1 MDRIK
6 AFAVSFPEAHVTDLK
21 ERLARTAYPDELG
34 NAGWDMG
41 TPLSDVQR
49 ICEHWRTRFNWK
61 EAEARL
67 NELPQFTT
75 PIQCDGFEELS
86 IHFVHVRS
94 QSDSAIPLLFS
105 HGWPGSF
112 IEVSKMACYLTE
124 SQDNRPAFHVV
135 APSLPNFGFS
145 QGTKKRGF
153 AIEQYAETCHKLM
166 LRLGYEQYATQG
178 GDWGWYVTR
187 TMSLLYASSCLA
199 THYNM
204 DVGDPPAS
212 LADSQPDDSHPLPP
226 KPTSRELSGKT
237 RTAWF
242 DQEGFGY
249 NMLQSTKPQTIAFAL
264 ADSPMALLAWIY
276 EKLHDWADNRA
287 WSDEEICLWVSIYWF
302 STAGPAAACRIYYEM
317 IHDKYGNYVPSD
329 SLGQGIEGAVAGK
342 TKVTRK
348 WLKQDH
354 GTGVKIGQSH
364 FPGDIHVLPSA
375 WTRTIGNVV
384 FEKEHESGGHFAA
397 YEKPEELLEDL
408 RVMFRHDGEAGKLW
422 VSSISTE

>member
-1 MDRIK
+1 MQCRGRDHRLCPALLNNNNYALIFELALEGWWNDMRRSEHQSVILSNEFNIMDRIK

-49 ICEHWRTRFNWK
+49 ICEHWRTCFNWK

-112 IEVSKMACYLTE
+112 IEVSKVASYLTE

-178 GDWGWYVTR
+178 G
-187 TMSLLYASSCLA
+187 
-199 THYNM
+199 
-204 DVGDPPAS
+204 
-212 LADSQPDDSHPLPP
+212 
-226 KPTSRELSGKT
+226 K
-237 RTAWF
+237 
-242 DQEGFGY
+242 
-249 NMLQSTKPQTIAFAL
+249 
-264 ADSPMALLAWIY
+264 
-276 EKLHDWADNRA
+276 
-287 WSDEEICLWVSIYWF
+287 
-302 STAGPAAACRIYYEM
+302 
-317 IHDKYGNYVPSD
+317 
-329 SLGQGIEGAVAGK
+329 
-342 TKVTRK
+342 
-348 WLKQDH
+348 H
-354 GTGVKIGQSH
+354 GR
-364 FPGDIHVLPSA
+364 F
-375 WTRTIGNVV
+375 
-384 FEKEHESGGHFAA
+384 
-397 YEKPEELLEDL
+397 
-408 RVMFRHDGEAGKLW
+408 
-422 VSSISTE
+422 